1 MLKRILL
8 AVAITMTGLVSAHAE
23 HIHHGSLMIS
33 DAVMRA
39 ALPGGK
45 VTAAYMTITNMGGQD
60 DALVAVRYNGAKK
73 SEIHTMEMV
82 SDVMKMRPV
91 DGALTIPAG
100 QTVRLKPGGLHLMFM
115 GLTERP
121 MAGDEAIISLDFEKA
136 GPLTLTLPVEKLMS
150 GHKKTSDQVDD
161 HNHDQ

>member
-8 AVAITMTGLVSAHAE
+8 AVAITVTSLVSAHAE

-39 ALPGGK
+39 ALPGGR
-45 VTAAYMTITNMGGQD
+45 VTAGYMTITNTGSQD
-60 DALVAVRYNGAKK
+60 DALISVSYNGAKK

-82 SDVMKMRPV
+82 NDVMKMRPV
-91 DGALTIPAG
+91 DGGLTIPAG
-100 QTVRLKPGGLHLMFM
+100 QTVTLKPGGLHLMFM

-121 MAGDEAIISLDFEKA
+121 MAGDEAIISLEFEKA
-136 GPLTLTLPVEKLMS
+136 GPVTLTLPVKKIMS
-150 GHKKTSDQVDD
+150 GHKKSHD

>member
-8 AVAITMTGLVSAHAE
+8 APALAVAIIVTGLTSAYAE

-45 VTAAYMTITNMGGQD
+45 VTAAYMTITNTSTQD
-60 DALVAVRYNGAKK
+60 DALVSVAYNGAKK

-82 SDVMKMRPV
+82 NDVMKMRPV

-121 MAGDEAIISLDFEKA
+121 MAGDEAIISLEFEKA
-136 GPLTLTLPVEKLMS
+136 GPLTLTIPVEKLMS
-150 GHKKTSDQVDD
+150 GHKKSHD
-161 HNHDQ
+161 HNHDH

>member
-1 MLKRILL
+1 MIKRILL
-8 AVAITMTGLVSAHAE
+8 AIAITFISVVSAHAE

-45 VTAAYMTITNMGGQD
+45 VTAAYMTITNTSTQD
-60 DALVAVRYNGAKK
+60 DALVSVTHNGAKK

-82 SDVMKMRPV
+82 NDIMKMRPV

-115 GLTERP
+115 GLTEQP
-121 MAGDEAIISLDFEKA
+121 KAGDDVTIRLDFEKA
-136 GPLTLTLPVEKLMS
+136 GPLTLTLPVQKLMS
-150 GHKKTSDQVDD
+150 GHQKSSDHD
-161 HNHDQ
+161 HDH

>member
-1 MLKRILL
+1 MLKPILL
-8 AVAITMTGLVSAHAE
+8 AIVTMLNSLVPAHAE

-39 ALPGGK
+39 ALPGGR
-45 VTAAYMTITNMGGQD
+45 VTAGYMTITNPGGQD
-60 DALVAVRYNGAKK
+60 DMLVAVRYNGAKK

-82 SDVMKMRPV
+82 NDVMKMRPMN
-91 DGALTIPAG
+91 GGLTIPAG

-121 MAGDEAIISLDFEKA
+121 MAGDEAIIHLDFEKA

-150 GHKKTSDQVDD
+150 GHKKSHD